1 MILEIAIRLIRLPF
15 EGECRGMVDDSG
27 PFHSLNGDGE
37 SFFTIRVKTKVHDTN
52 KAHKTHTSD
61 SRDGL

>member
-1 MILEIAIRLIRLPF
+1 
-15 EGECRGMVDDSG
+15 MVDDSG